1 MLPHVDGWEICRQLR
16 RENDTPIIMLTAQGE
31 ETDRILGLELGAD
44 DYITKPFS
52 PREVVARVRALFRR
66 SHGQVAS
73 VTSISIQDITIQLDR
88 HMVLAA
94 GQPVDLTPIEFEIF
108 LTLAK
113 HPGQVYTRLQLLES
127 AQGTAYEGYERAIDQ
142 HIKNLRAK
150 LGDDARHPR
159 YIQTIFGVGYK
170 SLEG

>member
-1 MLPHVDGWEICRQLR
+1 
-16 RENDTPIIMLTAQGE
+16 
-31 ETDRILGLELGAD
+31 
-44 DYITKPFS
+44 
-52 PREVVARVRALFRR
+52 
-66 SHGQVAS
+66 
-73 VTSISIQDITIQLDR
+73 
-88 HMVLAA
+88 MVLAA